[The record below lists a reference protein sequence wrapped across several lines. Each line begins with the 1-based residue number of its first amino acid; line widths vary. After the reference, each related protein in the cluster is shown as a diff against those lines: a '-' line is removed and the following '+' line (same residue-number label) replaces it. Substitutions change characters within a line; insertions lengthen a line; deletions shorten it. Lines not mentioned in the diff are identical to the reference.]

1 MPVWTAIENNRSQM
15 VRALHAWWLA
25 HRGPLGLP
33 DRRALDPAALRPL
46 LPNLFIAD
54 LEHDPFR
61 VRYRLVGTKAVRNTG
76 FDFTGRY
83 LDELMA
89 KDPEV
94 PWIEY
99 YRTVYESRAPLM
111 GSATVSASS
120 GGTFTYEF
128 GMFPLT
134 QGGTEVTQIA
144 AVEDYFDFN
153 LQSAQFPRPTGPGS
167 QGSGNPG
174 TGSSGPNR

>member
-1 MPVWTAIENNRSQM
+1 
-15 VRALHAWWLA
+15 
-25 HRGPLGLP
+25 
-33 DRRALDPAALRPL
+33 
-46 LPNLFIAD
+46 
-54 LEHDPFR
+54 
-61 VRYRLVGTKAVRNTG
+61 
-76 FDFTGRY
+76 
-83 LDELMA
+83 
-89 KDPEV
+89 
-94 PWIEY
+94 
-99 YRTVYESRAPLM
+99 M